1 MNKTALILLTIS
13 VALAIALSLVYMQ
26 NMQLKEQ
33 VNEQINEQNKEY
45 ETGVMEGVNDFT
57 LFVINKVKACQ
68 AVTLMANKE
77 SATVI
82 DAACK

>member
-1 MNKTALILLTIS
+1 MKMKKTISILLTIFI
-13 VALAIALSLVYMQ
+13 LAIALSLLYMQ

-33 VNEQINEQNKEY
+33 INQQNKEY
-45 ETGVMEGVNDFT
+45 ERGVMEGVNDFT

-68 AVTLMANKE
+68 AVTLMANQA

>member
-1 MNKTALILLTIS
+1 MNKTALILLTTSFI
-13 VALAIALSLVYMQ
+13 LAIALSLLYMQ
-26 NMQLKEQ
+26 NMQLKD
-33 VNEQINEQNKEY
+33 QINEQNKEY
-45 ETGVMEGVNDFT
+45 ERGVMEGVNDFT

>member
-1 MNKTALILLTIS
+1 MNKTTLILLTIS

-33 VNEQINEQNKEY
+33 INEQNKEY

-57 LFVINKVKACQ
+57 LFVIGRVKACQ
-68 AVTLMANKE
+68 AVTLMADKE
-77 SATVI
+77 SATVTDI
-82 DAACK
+82 ACR

>member
-1 MNKTALILLTIS
+1 MNKTTLILLTIS

-33 VNEQINEQNKEY
+33 LNEQNKEY
-45 ETGVMEGVNDFT
+45 ERGVMEGVNDFT
-57 LFVINKVKACQ
+57 LLVINKLKACQ

>member
-1 MNKTALILLTIS
+1 MNKTIPVLLTIS
-13 VALAIALSLVYMQ
+13 VGLALSLVYMQ

-33 VNEQINEQNKEY
+33 LNEQNKEY
-45 ETGVMEGVNDFT
+45 ERGVMEGVNDFT
-57 LFVINKVKACQ
+57 LLVINKLKACQ

-82 DAACK
+82 DAACR

>member
-1 MNKTALILLTIS
+1 MNKTALILLTTSFI
-13 VALAIALSLVYMQ
+13 LAIALSLLYMQ
-26 NMQLKEQ
+26 NMQLKD
-33 VNEQINEQNKEY
+33 QINEQNKEY
-45 ETGVMEGVNDFT
+45 ERGVMEGVNDFT

-82 DAACK
+82 DAACR